1 MENTTNPNTR
11 PNTHSD
17 TRLSIVDKRQ
27 AFAALHKTGC
37 FVIPNPVAL
46 ELAQD
51 FMRRVARVDLYQC
64 PCCQLGRLRLVETLR
79 GCKTLPAPGAHN
91 AITPQCTGPP

>member
-1 MENTTNPNTR
+1 MLPTG
-11 PNTHSD
+11 
-17 TRLSIVDKRQ
+17 LKRIRHYGLLAPGKAQ
-27 AFAALHKTGC
+27 SLAHAREHMQM
-37 FVIPNPVAL
+37 PQSNPVAL

-51 FMRRVARVDLYQC
+51 FMRRVAQVDLYQR

-91 AITPQCTGPP
+91 AITPQCTTPP